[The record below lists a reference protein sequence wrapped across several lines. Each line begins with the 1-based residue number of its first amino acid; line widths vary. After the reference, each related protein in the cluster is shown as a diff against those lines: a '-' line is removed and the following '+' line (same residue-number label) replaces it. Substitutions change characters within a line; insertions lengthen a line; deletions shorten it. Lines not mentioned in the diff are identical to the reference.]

1 MTTHR
6 VGIIM
11 NGVTGRMGTN
21 QHLIRSILAI
31 RDQGGVPLGPDEAIV
46 PDPILV
52 GRSEAKLRALAE
64 AHDLPHYTTDL
75 DACLSD
81 PAYEVYFDA
90 LRTDLR
96 PANVCKAIA
105 AGKAIYCE
113 KPTATTTTEA
123 LDLYHRALAAGVK
136 HGVVQDKLWLP
147 GIQKLKYLIDTGFF
161 GRLLSVR
168 GEFGYWV
175 FDGFDQPC
183 QRPSWNYR
191 KEDGGGIILDM
202 FPHWRY
208 LVDGLFGPV
217 EAISCWG
224 TTHIERRVDEQ
235 GRAYACRAE
244 DAAYATLRCA
254 GNVVCQINS
263 SWAVRVR
270 RDDLAIFQVD
280 GTRGSAVAGL
290 RDCVVQA
297 YATTPRPLWNPDI
310 PNPIDFYAGWQ
321 HVPDNR
327 SYDNAFKTQWTL
339 FLRHMVT
346 GEPFPWD
353 LLEGAKGVQLAER
366 ADASWQEGRW
376 VDVEPL
382 A

>member
-1 MTTHR
+1 
-6 VGIIM
+6 VGESFI
-11 NGVTGRMGTN
+11 
-21 QHLIRSILAI
+21 
-31 RDQGGVPLGPDEAIV
+31 EIV
-46 PDPILV
+46 WI
-52 GRSEAKLRALAE
+52 
-64 AHDLPHYTTDL
+64 
-75 DACLSD
+75 
-81 PAYEVYFDA
+81 
-90 LRTDLR
+90 
-96 PANVCKAIA
+96 
-105 AGKAIYCE
+105 
-113 KPTATTTTEA
+113 
-123 LDLYHRALAAGVK
+123 
-136 HGVVQDKLWLP
+136 
-147 GIQKLKYLIDTGFF
+147 
-161 GRLLSVR
+161 
-168 GEFGYWV
+168 
-175 FDGFDQPC
+175 
-183 QRPSWNYR
+183 
-191 KEDGGGIILDM
+191 
-202 FPHWRY
+202 

-235 GRAYACRAE
+235 GRAYACTAE